1 MTTPTELCNMAL
13 AHLGQARISDYSER
27 SPAAEHCRRA
37 FDHTRRLCLRDYD
50 WNFAIRRA
58 ILTAAEAA
66 PAFDWGYSYPLPE
79 DCLRVLSVNQRPG
92 GTRLTDY
99 AVEGRSI
106 LTNSAECRVRYVADA
121 TDVTEWDSVFCSY
134 FAYRLAAAIAP
145 SLRLD
150 PQAGQQMEQMAA
162 AIREQAREA
171 DAVESQPRV
180 TRLDQSEILEE
191 REGRMSAWYCGGGSG
206 GTTPGGTATWGS
218 IGGTLAD
225 QADLVAAL
233 AGKAALS
240 HTHSAD
246 QITTGTF
253 PAARFAGSATDTYV
267 LALVNGVPTW
277 SAPGGGTPGSGD
289 VVGPASSVNNTLPRF
304 SGTSGKLLKGST
316 VTVTDAGNVA
326 LDSITLS
333 LTSTI
338 AISNGVMRYDPD
350 ETALA
355 VGLGG
360 ITAEIPMQEFTRV
373 YNDSGTTLTKGQPVY
388 VSGSQGNRTAVKL
401 ADAST
406 EATSAGTIGLVA
418 QTIAAGAT
426 GLVQRAGPMRNLNTA
441 SFTAGA
447 LLYLSETAGQI
458 TQTPPAAPAHAVR
471 IGWVERVSSTVGIIL
486 IKIDNGYE
494 LEELHDVVISAPQ
507 EGQLLT
513 YDSLNGV
520 WVNSNNQ
527 ALYVAGVPAEDWMV
541 VSDDLGNAVWR
552 SPTDTRVALG
562 LGNLATQSTVTNSL
576 MAAMAAGTIKGN
588 NAGSSAVPSDLTA
601 TQVTAMLNT
610 FTSSLKGL
618 VPNSNGGTTN
628 FLRADG
634 TWAAPPGGAGISDGD
649 KGDITVSG
657 SGATWTI
664 ANDAVTY
671 AKIQNV
677 AASRLLGRA
686 SGTSGDVEEITLGT
700 NLSFSGGVLNAAGGS
715 ASVDVQY
722 FFASDNWT
730 NPSPSTRKLVWVRL
744 VGGGGG
750 GGGGRCDVAGTSRFG
765 GGGGSAGGCAEAYLW
780 SDEMPSSLPITVG
793 AGGTSGAGSATQ
805 GTSGQAGGPGG
816 ATSFVISPFTFR
828 ALGGNGGGGGTAT
841 EGLGGSAAPATVG
854 TQWTAVN
861 NAPAGGS
868 SSTSTVAGGGGTP
881 SVSSGPTAAGGGGGI
896 ASDNTARAGGNS
908 STVSTAINGSI
919 PNATGG
925 SGSNLGNGGNGTNGD
940 TIRAVGRG
948 GTGGGGGGGG
958 TGGNGGNGG
967 FGGGS
972 GGGGGAGLTAS
983 GSGGTGGAGYAI
995 IITYL

>member
-58 ILTAAEAA
+58 LLTAAEAA
-66 PAFDWGYSYPLPE
+66 PPFDWGYAYPLPE

-121 TDVTEWDSVFCSY
+121 IDVTDWDSVFCSY

-162 AIREQAREA
+162 AIRDQAREA

-253 PAARFAGSATDTYV
+253 PAARFAGTATDTYV
-267 LALVNGVPTW
+267 LALVAGVPTW
-277 SAPGGGTPGSGD
+277 SAPGGGVPGSGD
-289 VVGPASSVNNTLPRF
+289 VVGPSSSVNNTLPRF
-304 SGTSGKLLKGST
+304 SGTSGKLLKGSA
-316 VTVTDAGNVA
+316 VTVSDAGNIGV
-326 LDSITLS
+326 DSITLS
-333 LTSTI
+333 TSSTL
-338 AISNGVMRYDPD
+338 AISNGVIRYDPD

-388 VSGSQGNRTAVKL
+388 VSGAQGNRTAVKL

-418 QTIAAGAT
+418 HTIAAGAT
-426 GLVQRAGPMRNLNTA
+426 GLVQRAGPMRNLNTNG
-441 SFTAGA
+441 FTAGA
-447 LLYLSETAGQI
+447 LLYLSETTGQI

-471 IGWVERVSSTVGIIL
+471 IGWVERVSSTVGMIL

-494 LEELHDVVISAPQ
+494 LEELHDVLISSPQ
-507 EGQLLT
+507 QGQLLT

-541 VSDDLGNAVWR
+541 VSDDMGNAVWR
-552 SPTDTRVALG
+552 SPADARVALA

-588 NAGSSAVPSDLTA
+588 NTGSSAAPLDLTA
-601 TQVTAMLNT
+601 AQVTAMLNP
-610 FTSSLKGL
+610 FSTSAKGL
-618 VPNSNGGTTN
+618 VPQAPAGTTN
-628 FLRADG
+628 FLRSDG
-634 TWAAPPGGAGISDGD
+634 TWAVPPGGSGVTDGD
-649 KGDITVSG
+649 KGDITVSS

-664 ANDAVTY
+664 DNGAVTY
-671 AKIQNV
+671 AKMQTV
-677 AASRLLGRA
+677 SAASRLLGR
-686 SGTSGDVEEITLGT
+686 GTAGTTEVRELLLGMGLSMNGDTVNG
-700 NLSFSGGVLNAAGGS
+700 N
-715 ASVDVQY
+715 VDVKVY
-722 FFASDNWT
+722 TGADTWT
-730 NPSPSTRKLVWVRL
+730 NPSPTTPRKVDIIMI
-744 VGGGGG
+744 GGGGG
-750 GGGGRCDVAGTSRFG
+750 GGGGRCDTTGTDRPG
-765 GGGGSAGGCAEAYLW
+765 GGGGAGAAIVQISLL
-780 SDEMPSSLPITVG
+780 SSVLGSTESVAVG
-793 AGGTSGAGSATQ
+793 AGGTGGAGGSAVGVSGSD
-805 GTSGQAGGPGG
+805 GTDGG
-816 ATSFVISPFTFR
+816 ATSF
-828 ALGGNGGGGGTAT
+828 AGYEAKGGAKGIGGTT
-841 EGLGGSAAPATVG
+841 T
-854 TQWTAVN
+854 
-861 NAPAGGS
+861 
-868 SSTSTVAGGGGTP
+868 
-881 SVSSGPTAAGGGGGI
+881 
-896 ASDNTARAGGNS
+896 
-908 STVSTAINGSI
+908 
-919 PNATGG
+919 
-925 SGSNLGNGGNGTNGD
+925 
-940 TIRAVGRG
+940 G
-948 GTGGGGGGGG
+948 GTGGASISAGCTIGLQNQNTNAGTAGSVAAPAAMSASSFYIPAGASGGGGVSTANAVGASRDGQAIGPANVRQFPGTAANTTVGG
-958 TGGNGGNGG
+958 SGNNGISTASIIGMGGGIGRGSNTGAGGNGGNGG
-967 FGGGS
+967 NY
-972 GGGGGAGLTAS
+972 GGGGAGGCGGTTAGGNG
-983 GSGGTGGAGYAI
+983 GSGGAGIAI